1 MQTGHELFVH
11 GMSDILDGERQLV
24 EALQELENDSTSSQL
39 KKAFASHRKETEQQV
54 ERLSQCFELLGESP
68 TSSECKGIKG
78 LVEEKKA
85 FMEEDPAEDILDV
98 FHVGAAIKT
107 ETYEICEYKSLIQMA
122 REMKHTK
129 VAQLLAPQIKGDLAA
144 WRTRRCRV
152 LCGTAG
158 HRHVRH
164 RPMLRRLIAGR
175 PRAGCT
181 CAVRVP
187 DDTQR
192 EEDRRGDEKRQQ
204 SASHGYFTSFGADTL
219 VVVAGKSVPT
229 ARSRSAIACS
239 NSLSARK

>member
-54 ERLSQCFELLGESP
+54 ERLSQCFELLGENP

-129 VAQLLAPQIKGDLAA
+129 VAQLLAQNLKEERAALKKMEGFHKKLKPEEMMTEEQQQKAQASPAQI
-144 WRTRRCRV
+144 
-152 LCGTAG
+152 
-158 HRHVRH
+158 
-164 RPMLRRLIAGR
+164 
-175 PRAGCT
+175 
-181 CAVRVP
+181 
-187 DDTQR
+187 
-192 EEDRRGDEKRQQ
+192 RRGKR
-204 SASHGYFTSFGADTL
+204 AA
-219 VVVAGKSVPT
+219 
-229 ARSRSAIACS
+229 
-239 NSLSARK
+239 